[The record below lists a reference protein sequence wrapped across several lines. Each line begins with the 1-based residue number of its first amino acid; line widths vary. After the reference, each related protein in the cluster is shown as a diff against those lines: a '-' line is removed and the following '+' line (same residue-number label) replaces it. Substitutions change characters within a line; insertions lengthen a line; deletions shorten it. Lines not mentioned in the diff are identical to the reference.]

1 MKKINTKSPW
11 NRLKRHLI
19 IKFARLLP
27 DRKYLELIFPLRIG
41 YPLNLDNP
49 KTFSE
54 KLQWLKLYDR
64 KPIYTKMVD
73 KYEAKKYVAGIIGE
87 EYIIPTLAIYDR
99 VEDIDFDAMPNQFVL
114 KCTHDSGGLVICK
127 DKTSLDKAAA
137 INKIKDGLKR
147 NYFYQN
153 REWPYKNVKPRIIAE
168 AYMEDSTT
176 SELRDYKFFCFDG
189 VVKALFIAE
198 DRQKKGEET
207 KFDFFD
213 ADFRHLD
220 IRNGHPNAG
229 TLPAKPKTFEKMK
242 VLAEKLSTLP
252 LPVIIRGET
261 GTGKE
266 VFARFIHNHSPR
278 AERPFIAV
286 NCGAIPENL
295 IESLLFGHAKGS
307 FTGAIDTRKGFFEEA
322 DGGTIFLDE
331 IGELPMNMQV
341 KLLRV
346 LQEKHITRVG
356 DNREIPV
363 NVRVISATHVDLEEA
378 VREKRFRE
386 DLYFRIQVM
395 PLQLPPLRERGQD
408 VVLLAEEFIKRY
420 GAEYGRGRFKMSR
433 NTEKALLGYH
443 WPGNVRELEN
453 RIQKGLVQAV
463 HGVIQPKDIGL
474 DEVQKEA
481 KESPRTLKEAREA
494 VEREVIGRALQ
505 DSGAN
510 LTLAAT
516 ILCIDRKVLREIME
530 RLGIKKEDFKN

>member
-1 MKKINTKSPW
+1 MKSESMLATEKMLDVVKTLLDEEQPESLFTKILEVAKGVLHADAGVLDVAGETPLHFSNPEQVSISISAVRQAKSEKRAVVW
-11 NRLKRHLI
+11 NQLDDDGADLSKSIVQNQLTSIMVSPFRTPDSESGYLYLQRAAREEPFTEEDSKLFDDFVAVCE
-19 IKFARLLP
+19 KFA
-27 DRKYLELIFPLRIG
+27 FAA
-41 YPLNLDNP
+41 
-49 KTFSE
+49 
-54 KLQWLKLYDR
+54 YDR
-64 KPIYTKMVD
+64 LRD
-73 KYEAKKYVAGIIGE
+73 KES
-87 EYIIPTLAIYDR
+87 LD
-99 VEDIDFDAMPNQFVL
+99 VL
-114 KCTHDSGGLVICK
+114 KNVVRKDDIVYSSKVMADLV
-127 DKTSLDKAAA
+127 A
-137 INKIKDGLKR
+137 
-147 NYFYQN
+147 
-153 REWPYKNVKPRIIAE
+153 
-168 AYMEDSTT
+168 
-176 SELRDYKFFCFDG
+176 
-189 VVKALFIAE
+189 
-198 DRQKKGEET
+198 
-207 KFDFFD
+207 
-213 ADFRHLD
+213 
-220 IRNGHPNAG
+220 
-229 TLPAKPKTFEKMK
+229 
-242 VLAEKLSTLP
+242 LAEKLSALP

-266 VFARFIHNHSPR
+266 VFARFIHKHSPR
-278 AERPFIAV
+278 ADRPFIAV
-286 NCGAIPENL
+286 NCGAIPEHL
-295 IESLLFGHAKGS
+295 IESLLFGHARGS
-307 FTGAIDTRKGFFEEA
+307 FTGAVDTRKGFFEEA

-363 NVRVISATHVDLEEA
+363 NVRVISATHVDLEAA

-395 PLQLPPLRERGQD
+395 PLVIPPLRERGQD
-408 VVLLAEEFIKRY
+408 VILLAEEFIKRY

-494 VEREVIGRALQ
+494 VEREVIGRALR
-505 DSGAN
+505 DSNAN

-516 ILCIDRKVLREIME
+516 ILGIDRKVLREVME
-530 RLGIKKEDFKN
+530 RLGMKKEDFKS